1 MFELIASGNTDAV
14 FQLESGGMKRVMKDP
29 KPDCLEDIIA
39 GISLYRPGPMQFIPD
54 YIKGKRDPKSVHY
67 AHPMLEPILGV
78 TNGCMV
84 YQEQVMQI
92 CRSLAGYSYGQADEV
107 RRAMGKKKMD
117 VMALHRNY
125 FINGK
130 VNDNGEVEIE
140 GAVRRGVPKET
151 AELLFDQ
158 MYAFA
163 QYAFN
168 KSHAAAYAYVSYQT
182 AYCKRYHPVEYL
194 AAVLNNRITNIDD
207 IKKYIAYGKENNID
221 FLPPDINKSGV
232 SFTVENGKIRF
243 ALAAIKNIGSGSM
256 EKIVEERKTRGDF
269 VSLEDFLKR
278 VESQYLNKR
287 LVENLIKSGAFDCFK
302 VSRAQ
307 MVSVFEPLMEMVY
320 ADKKKKESGQFSMF
334 DLVENAVPAV
344 VALPKSN
351 IKEFPN
357 KLKLSYEKEVLG
369 LYVSGNPLD
378 EYREK
383 LKAFTFNTGMVAFSE
398 DDDDFESS
406 QKQSDWEGKEV
417 SLAGVLEEL
426 KKIATRSGKTMAVG
440 RLEDLHGS
448 IELTFS
454 PWYYEKIIKDKVE
467 QDSVVTVTGKISF
480 RQDKASLLVD
490 KLEVWSEQKMA
501 ETDKNAVSEKLYLK
515 MPFKDNELY
524 AKLSAVLKEYAGD
537 IPVILVIDGD
547 RLGMPYKVRKNNGL
561 IYELSDVL
569 GEDNVRFVDVK
580 PK

>member
-1 MFELIASGNTDAV
+1 M
-14 FQLESGGMKRVMKDP
+14 
-29 KPDCLEDIIA
+29 
-39 GISLYRPGPMQFIPD
+39 
-54 YIKGKRDPKSVHY
+54 
-67 AHPMLEPILGV
+67 
-78 TNGCMV
+78 
-84 YQEQVMQI
+84 
-92 CRSLAGYSYGQADEV
+92 
-107 RRAMGKKKMD
+107 
-117 VMALHRNY
+117 
-125 FINGK
+125 
-130 VNDNGEVEIE
+130 
-140 GAVRRGVPKET
+140 
-151 AELLFDQ
+151 
-158 MYAFA
+158 
-163 QYAFN
+163 
-168 KSHAAAYAYVSYQT
+168 
-182 AYCKRYHPVEYL
+182 
-194 AAVLNNRITNIDD
+194 
-207 IKKYIAYGKENNID
+207 
-221 FLPPDINKSGV
+221 
-232 SFTVENGKIRF
+232 ENGKIRF

-334 DLVENAVPAV
+334 DLVENAAPAV

-490 KLEVWSEQKMA
+490 KLE
-501 ETDKNAVSEKLYLK
+501 AVSYTHLRAHETL
-515 MPFKDNELY
+515 
-524 AKLSAVLKEYAGD
+524 
-537 IPVILVIDGD
+537 
-547 RLGMPYKVRKNNGL
+547 
-561 IYELSDVL
+561 
-569 GEDNVRFVDVK
+569 
-580 PK
+580 